1 MEDKRSLLRR
11 VFGYASFREGQEP
24 LIDAI
29 LQGRDVFGIMP
40 TGGGKSICYQL
51 PALML
56 PGLTLVVSP
65 LISLMKDQVT
75 AVTALGVPAAYIN
88 SSQTAEEARAVFAGL
103 RHADYKLL
111 YVAPER
117 LEAEGFV
124 AAVREAN
131 VTLLA
136 VDEAHCISQWGQDFR
151 PSYLKIPAFLRRL
164 LRRPVVAAFTATA
177 TAQVR
182 EDVIRLLE
190 LRAPVCVTTG
200 FDRPNLR
207 FDVLHVSGAEKDAAL
222 SSLLRK
228 FRDRSGIIYCSTRRA
243 VEDVCDA
250 LKSAGYPATRYHAG
264 LEDEER
270 RRNQEDFLY
279 DRAPI
284 RAATNA
290 FGMGIDKANVG
301 FVIHY
306 NIPKSMEAYYQ
317 EAGRAGRDGAPADCV
332 LLFSP
337 GDMRTARYLIQ
348 NSNENPDLSEEE
360 QAALHARD
368 LERLRRMEGYC
379 KTRSCF
385 RAYILDY
392 FGQAHQSR
400 CGNCGNC
407 SDDRVEA
414 DVTRQAQM
422 VLSCVQRIHSK
433 LGYYVGVTAVV
444 HCLVGSRSQKVEAL
458 DLSSVRTYGLMKG
471 TAKTDVRALIDE
483 LIAQGY
489 LAIEPEHM
497 TLRPTQ
503 KARAVLFEGERVTM
517 SLRRGEGKALTGGG
531 EKKVRV
537 PQPAPVYEPDD
548 EGNDLLTRLKL
559 LRLQIAREE
568 GVPLYVIFSNATLLE
583 MTRQRPRTMEALLD
597 IPGVGAVKAQRY
609 GRLFLE
615 AIRGD

>member
-29 LQGRDVFGIMP
+29 LEGRDVFGIMP

-88 SSQTAEEARAVFAGL
+88 SSQSAEESRAVFAGL
-103 RHADYKLL
+103 RRGDYKLL

-207 FDVLHVSGAEKDAAL
+207 FDVLHVSGEEKDAAL

-250 LKSAGYPATRYHAG
+250 LRSAGYPATRYHAG

-270 RRNQEDFLY
+270 RRNQDDFLY

-284 RAATNA
+284 MAATNA
-290 FGMGIDKANVG
+290 FGMGIDKSNVG

-337 GDMRTARYLIQ
+337 KDIRTAKFLIQ

-360 QAALHARD
+360 QAALQARD

-407 SDDRVEA
+407 SDERVEA

-444 HCLVGSRSQKVEAL
+444 HCLVGSRSQKVETL

-489 LAIEPEHM
+489 LVIETAHS

-517 SLRRGEGKALTGGG
+517 LLRRGERPARGK
-531 EKKVRV
+531 EKSVRV

-568 GVPLYVIFSNATLLE
+568 GVPLYVVFSNATLLE
-583 MTRQRPRTMEALLD
+583 MTRQRPRTVEALLD
-597 IPGVGAVKAQRY
+597 IPGVGTVKAQRY
-609 GRLFLE
+609 GELFLE
-615 AIRGD
+615 AIRDAT

>member
-103 RHADYKLL
+103 RRGDYKLL

-222 SSLLRK
+222 STLLRK

-250 LKSAGYPATRYHAG
+250 LRSAGYPATRYHAG

-270 RRNQEDFLY
+270 RRNQDDFLY

-284 RAATNA
+284 MAATNA
-290 FGMGIDKANVG
+290 FGMGIDKSNVG

-360 QAALHARD
+360 QAALQARD

-458 DLSSVRTYGLMKG
+458 DLASVRTYGLMKG
-471 TAKTDVRALIDE
+471 TTKTDVRALIDE

-489 LAIEPEHM
+489 LVIETEHS

-517 SLRRGEGKALTGGG
+517 SLRRGERKALTGGG

-548 EGNDLLTRLKL
+548 EDNDLLTRLKL

-597 IPGVGAVKAQRY
+597 IPGVGTVKAQRY